1 VKSEN
6 SFVENILCQNKQS
19 LIIIWSYRRKT
30 ENAILGIL
38 PSSIVEEEERI
49 MVEGGRTRHTS
60 ISVAEKSLPTLVKGL
75 FVLNFYYK

>member
-1 VKSEN
+1 
-6 SFVENILCQNKQS
+6 
-19 LIIIWSYRRKT
+19 
-30 ENAILGIL
+30 
-38 PSSIVEEEERI
+38 